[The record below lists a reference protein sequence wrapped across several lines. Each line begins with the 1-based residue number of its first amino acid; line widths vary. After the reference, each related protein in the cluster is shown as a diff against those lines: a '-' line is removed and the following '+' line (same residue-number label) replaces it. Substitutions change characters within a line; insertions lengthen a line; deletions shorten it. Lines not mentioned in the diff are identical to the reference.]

1 MYKVCTYIQSMYV
14 YTGKRGL
21 KIFQNGGG
29 AQEGRDYL
37 KKGGLI
43 PLANYGSLRWVKS
56 LSPTGLLIL

>member
-1 MYKVCTYIQSMYV
+1 MYIYTKYV
-14 YTGKRGL
+14 RIYWEEGIKDFS
-21 KIFQNGGG
+21 KWGG